1 MPYSAPTAAASKA
14 AASRAA
20 PIDPKVT
27 LRPDP
32 PDPFPPDPP
41 VSDAVVPIAWAEIP
55 ESFAHVPGALG
66 ASAANV
72 ISEH

>member
-1 MPYSAPTAAASKA
+1 MPYSTPTAAAS
-14 AASRAA
+14 RPA

-32 PDPFPPDPP
+32 PDPFPLDPLDPPDP
-41 VSDAVVPIAWAEIP
+41 IASAEIP
-55 ESFAHVPGALG
+55 ESFAHVPGAL